1 MADSSE
7 DRLAHVG
14 LSRLVEPPGSSLA
27 LFIARVGPVA
37 AWRAVIERRAP
48 RPVLAASAAR
58 TEGIDWDTARR
69 QAETDLVTADRVG
82 ARLLTPG
89 DAAWP
94 AAALTGLAGAMAR
107 GVTGSSPPLALWLRG
122 RFPADLPATGV
133 TVVGSRACS
142 PYGRRVAGELGAD
155 LAGHGRT
162 VISGAAFG
170 VDTAAHH
177 GALSSARHGDAIPTV
192 AVLACGIDR
201 AYPEANR
208 ELLDRIAADG
218 AVLTEYP
225 PGTRPARHRFLVR
238 NRLIAALGAGT
249 VVVEAGRRSGTLSTA
264 AAADHQGR
272 LVMAVPGP
280 VTSALSVGC
289 HLLLADRFAQLVTG
303 ADDVLAALGGRSRAA
318 AAHPS
323 AGPPPAADIPTSAT
337 DPPAGAPPGADPHH
351 PTDGLPP
358 EVARVYDALPTSAW
372 TDVQALVVESGVIGP
387 TVVRAV
393 TVLEL
398 HGLAERRGAQWRRC
412 RPGQPPLPFRPPA
425 DPPGPA
431 ARPGDPPPEA
441 R

>member
-1 MADSSE
+1 MTTAAEGLVSEE
-7 DRLAHVG
+7 DRLALAG
-14 LSRLVEPPGSSLA
+14 LSRLVEPPGSA
-27 LFIARVGPVA
+27 LSAFVGRVGPQA
-37 AWRAVIERRAP
+37 AWRADIERRAP

-58 TEGIDWDTARR
+58 TDGVDWDTARR
-69 QAETDLVTADRVG
+69 QAEADLATADRVG
-82 ARLLTPG
+82 AVLLTPA
-89 DAAWP
+89 DPAWP

-122 RFPADLPATGV
+122 RLPAVLPATGV
-133 TVVGSRACS
+133 TIVGSRACS

-155 LAGHGRT
+155 LSARGRT

-170 VDTAAHH
+170 VDTAAHY
-177 GALSSARHGDAIPTV
+177 GALSACRPGDGVPTV

-208 ELLDRIAADG
+208 ELIDRIAADG

-272 LVMAVPGP
+272 LVMAIPGP

-303 ADDVLAALGGRSRAA
+303 ADDVLAVLGERLPAVPA
-318 AAHPS
+318 V
-323 AGPPPAADIPTSAT
+323 GPDAV
-337 DPPAGAPPGADPHH
+337 DPHH

-358 EVARVYDALPTSAW
+358 DVARVYDALPTAAW
-372 TDVQALVVESGVIGP
+372 TDVHALVVESGVVGP
-387 TVVRAV
+387 TVIRGL

-398 HGLAERRGAQWRRC
+398 HGLAERRGPQWRRC
-412 RPGQPPLPFRPPA
+412 RPGQPGLPFRPP
-425 DPPGPA
+425 DVPSGPA
-431 ARPGDPPPEA
+431 APSDDPLRVAP
-441 R
+441 